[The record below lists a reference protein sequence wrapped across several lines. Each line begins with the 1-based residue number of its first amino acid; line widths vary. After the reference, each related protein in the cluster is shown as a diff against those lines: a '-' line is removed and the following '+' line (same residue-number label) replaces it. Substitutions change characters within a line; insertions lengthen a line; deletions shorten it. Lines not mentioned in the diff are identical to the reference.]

1 MLSAAMSSLVLCLLT
16 GIFILVVVEYKL
28 SVNCVLLASIWE
40 GIQLEKKEG
49 INNLEEYSIHP
60 RLGPKFIL
68 GLH

>member
-16 GIFILVVVEYKL
+16 GIFIFVVVEYKL
-28 SVNCVLLASIWE
+28 SVNCVLLAFTGK
-40 GIQLEKKEG
+40 GIQLEKEEG